1 MCMSHCRFDSWIRTP
16 AVAPWNGCDMTNP
29 THSGE
34 GVLRETALFFGSPAS
49 IQQSPGGEMTQFAR
63 SCASSAAMRA
73 LSASTSDGSADTRL
87 QAGAPIIFGR
97 DCLSLSIK
105 LKEFSMATT
114 ILIAPQGVGKTRIA
128 DALMI
133 RLGCSVLIDE
143 FADSVWPRDIPGG
156 ALVLS
161 NHTPSGIPR
170 EIRVLGMDEANALV
184 YGKEA

>member
-1 MCMSHCRFDSWIRTP
+1 
-16 AVAPWNGCDMTNP
+16 
-29 THSGE
+29 
-34 GVLRETALFFGSPAS
+34 
-49 IQQSPGGEMTQFAR
+49 
-63 SCASSAAMRA
+63 
-73 LSASTSDGSADTRL
+73 
-87 QAGAPIIFGR
+87 
-97 DCLSLSIK
+97 
-105 LKEFSMATT
+105 MATT

-143 FADSVWPRDIPGG
+143 FAESVWPRDIPDG

-161 NHTPSGIPR
+161 NHTPSGIPK